1 MKEQLDEWIKKEME
15 EQKSKMKKLR
25 FTKTTGRQKYLD
37 VCKREQVRKIMKMR
51 LNMIELKSNFKGKYD
66 NTICPAC
73 EKEEETTEHVIRCK
87 EYQRLTQHTLVEGE
101 EDEFNLPDKIDNVAW
116 LIKAGEGLEKIE
128 ETRKWLLGIK
138 N

>member
-1 MKEQLDEWIKKEME
+1 MDQKGNGRAE
-15 EQKSKMKKLR
+15 EQDEKAKIHKNNRKTEILGCVQDGTSKKDNENE
-25 FTKTTGRQKYLD
+25 T
-37 VCKREQVRKIMKMR
+37 
-51 LNMIELKSNFKGKYD
+51 NMIELKRNFKGKYD